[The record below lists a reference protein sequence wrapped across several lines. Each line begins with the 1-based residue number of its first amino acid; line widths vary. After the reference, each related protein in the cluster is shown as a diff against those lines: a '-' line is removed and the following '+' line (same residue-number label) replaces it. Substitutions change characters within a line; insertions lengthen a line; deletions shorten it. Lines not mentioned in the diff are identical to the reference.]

1 MKEDKGNKGVEK
13 YLFDGNWM
21 EKDGIK
27 WAFFASD
34 KDKGSLHL
42 KTSKEET
49 PVSATEKV
57 PSKEKISSLDKVSIT
72 DLGRATGGRRYN
84 DQTSSIPAEGLL
96 EPGTILC
103 ERYKILERYKSLEKR
118 DFYMAYDIRL
128 EGPCIVKEL
137 KSSLS
142 SGEEEAYYRKKF
154 NEEAKLLAK
163 LSHPNLPKTMDY
175 FIENGRYFMV
185 IDYIEGIDLETYFEN
200 CYGQISEEQILKW
213 GINLCDI
220 LEYLHNQDPPVLHR
234 DIKPS
239 NLFIRERDWSVV
251 LFNFGFAI
259 RSDRASTKKIGT
271 SGYAPPEQLSGN
283 AEPRSDIYSAGA
295 TLHYLLSGEAPRMD
309 GNFMTVLAL
318 NFSASI
324 YTDIIIKKALKT
336 KIKDRY
342 ENAGEMKAAI
352 IDALEKLKK
361 AEEEEEK
368 FFKEGIKNS
377 ADYFEELVRKI
388 DKKDKG
394 RLLAIKE
401 LGKLGDRRAL
411 NILIPLL
418 SDESASIR
426 LCTITAL
433 HNIKDKKA
441 VPSLAKLLDDT
452 NIELRQKA
460 VEAIEYITDK
470 KIPPLMVVPQEAKLY
485 PSRHD
490 QVKCDICEISVP
502 SVEVIICGQ
511 CGNSVCH
518 ECSIICNKYKNKFCA
533 SCSKDNI
540 VSIIEQMVCL
550 KCIMPKKQ
558 KSE

>member
-1 MKEDKGNKGVEK
+1 MKEDNKGVEK
-13 YLFDGNWM
+13 YLFDGNWT

-27 WAFFASD
+27 WAFFANE
-34 KDKGSLHL
+34 KDKNSQNL
-42 KTSKEET
+42 KISEVGTPLPLKEEIKY
-49 PVSATEKV
+49 PD
-57 PSKEKISSLDKVSIT
+57 KEKTSSLDKVSIT
-72 DLGRATGGRRYN
+72 DLGRATGGRRYSSQN
-84 DQTSSIPAEGLL
+84 SSIPTEGLL
-96 EPGTILC
+96 ESATILC

-118 DFYMAYDIRL
+118 DFYMAHDLRL

-220 LEYLHNQDPPVLHR
+220 LEYLHNQDPPVIHR

-239 NLFIRERDWSVV
+239 NLFIRERDRSIV
-251 LFNFGFAI
+251 LFNFDFAI

-283 AEPRSDIYSAGA
+283 AEPRSDIYSVGA
-295 TLHYLLSGEAPRMD
+295 TIHYLLSGEAPKMD

-342 ENAGEMKAAI
+342 DNAGEMKAALL
-352 IDALEKLKK
+352 DAYEKLKK

-368 FFKEGIKNS
+368 FFKDGIKNS
-377 ADYFEELVRKI
+377 ADY
-388 DKKDKG
+388 
-394 RLLAIKE
+394 
-401 LGKLGDRRAL
+401 
-411 NILIPLL
+411 
-418 SDESASIR
+418 
-426 LCTITAL
+426 
-433 HNIKDKKA
+433 
-441 VPSLAKLLDDT
+441 
-452 NIELRQKA
+452 
-460 VEAIEYITDK
+460 
-470 KIPPLMVVPQEAKLY
+470 
-485 PSRHD
+485 
-490 QVKCDICEISVP
+490 
-502 SVEVIICGQ
+502 
-511 CGNSVCH
+511 
-518 ECSIICNKYKNKFCA
+518 
-533 SCSKDNI
+533 
-540 VSIIEQMVCL
+540 
-550 KCIMPKKQ
+550 
-558 KSE
+558 